1 MANDI
6 SLEFAGSVPDQL
18 LFNTDSDGSLTF
30 TLGGG
35 SGDAAAC
42 NSRAFLQADPLQ
54 LSIQQPFK
62 SDTEPQQAFPAFLEP
77 ASDEEPC
84 SLDLER
90 LLSSFWQASLVEI

>member
-1 MANDI
+1 MLDSVKVIMANDI

-42 NSRAFLQADPLQ
+42 NSKGISAGRSPAAQYPAAFQ
-54 LSIQQPFK
+54 I
-62 SDTEPQQAFPAFLEP
+62 
-77 ASDEEPC
+77 
-84 SLDLER
+84 
-90 LLSSFWQASLVEI
+90 